1 MSDAYYEG
9 GSAYVGV
16 VAKWEVSVLSCHFY
30 STYLTAL
37 KNKVFFF
44 FKKEQQLPEMNRNR
58 CQKQGEMKRLRIENF
73 QGTEI
78 TLYYITMFLYTFQS
92 HGMYNS
98 K

>member
-37 KNKVFFF
+37 KNKVLFFF
-44 FKKEQQLPEMNRNR
+44 FLKRAAAARDEQEQMPETGRDEKAENREFS
-58 CQKQGEMKRLRIENF
+58 G
-73 QGTEI
+73 
-78 TLYYITMFLYTFQS
+78 Y
-92 HGMYNS
+92 
-98 K
+98 